1 MEGVQEALGP
11 SCNGNL
17 VLGTSIPSQAS
28 SCHGQSQLGE
38 GQPVSGASEAETW
51 PLPSVS
57 YVVNS
62 LCELGQ
68 VTDCLG
74 LIFFHIL

>member
-11 SCNGNL
+11 FWALGNL

-62 LCELGQ
+62 LCELG
-68 VTDCLG
+68 
-74 LIFFHIL
+74 